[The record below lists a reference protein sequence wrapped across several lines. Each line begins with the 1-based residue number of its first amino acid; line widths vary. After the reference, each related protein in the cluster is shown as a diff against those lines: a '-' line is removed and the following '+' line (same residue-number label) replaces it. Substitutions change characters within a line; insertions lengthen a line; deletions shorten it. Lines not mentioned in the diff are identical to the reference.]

1 LHRFIKELVVKENP
15 HATAQ
20 DIANAVRLRTTRYLF
35 ADLVAFSAG
44 YFEQQQDVIFHCPP
58 VSSLPGLN
66 YSDAQLDAIPVLG
79 VTANF
84 WLDEGGVD
92 AHSIWI
98 VLHPDGGFYYEDAR
112 HNGKHERLTAT
123 IAWAVY
129 RSLDGVVHMADGTLD
144 QAFEMALRLATYC
157 YRSTLIALIVF
168 AIIDWMLRR
177 HFFMKQ
183 MMMDEE
189 EVERENKEQ
198 YGEKHVRSHRKRMMH
213 EMVMGGERRRRPPN
227 AVVTNPT
234 HFAIG
239 LRYVPSECPL
249 PIVVA
254 RTKDEEALQ
263 MISDAKEA
271 GIPIVRSIWLAR
283 TLYAVGKEDQVIPRI
298 TLKAVAAVYRAIIE
312 VTMKEGAV
320 SGVLHVDERY

>member
-1 LHRFIKELVVKENP
+1 MSLAAVGFAVLLSLLANV
-15 HATAQ
+15 AQ
-20 DIANAVRLRTTRYLF
+20 VGFVWAPGALCKADHIDPTKNIVQMVSPEQLLQVPLNLLKVAVIGSCF
-35 ADLVAFSAG
+35 A
-44 YFEQQQDVIFHCPP
+44 Y
-58 VSSLPGLN
+58 
-66 YSDAQLDAIPVLG
+66 
-79 VTANF
+79 
-84 WLDEGGVD
+84 
-92 AHSIWI
+92 
-98 VLHPDGGFYYEDAR
+98 
-112 HNGKHERLTAT
+112 
-123 IAWAVY
+123 AVY
-129 RSLDGVVHMADGTLD
+129 RSLESVVHMADGTLE
-144 QAFEMALRLATYC
+144 QAFEVALRLATYC

-213 EMVMGGERRRRPPN
+213 EMVMGGAERRRKPPN

-249 PIVVA
+249 PIVIE
-254 RTKDEEALQ
+254 RTRDQAALDL
-263 MISDAKEA
+263 IREAKEA

-283 TLYAVGKEDQVIPRI
+283 TLYAVGKEDHVIPRI

-312 VTMKEGAV
+312 VTMKEGV
-320 SGVLHVDERY
+320 VREVLHVDERY